1 MWEHAKEKS
10 MNRRTISRM
19 RVNHLYVACGMV
31 LLCLIGSPV
40 WAQGKSEKTFHAVAI
55 DAKGVETE
63 IKNIIFYWEE
73 KISETAFVPHE
84 MKEVPVKRGTAT
96 VKIKFEGI
104 KHMDLKPSGSST
116 PPNVTITLNDGK
128 TGEFV
133 LAIAGSF
140 KGLSD
145 FGEVELPAAELKKLT
160 FK

>member
-1 MWEHAKEKS
+1 MMNHS
-10 MNRRTISRM
+10 MITRILTLCLVLS
-19 RVNHLYVACGMV
+19 V
-31 LLCLIGSPV
+31 LLALSAIGSAA
-40 WAQGKSEKTFHAVAI
+40 WAQTKTDKVFHATAV
-55 DAKGVETE
+55 DAKGVETDV
-63 IKNIIFYWEE
+63 KNITFYWEE

-84 MKEVPVKRGTAT
+84 LREVPVKRGTAT

-104 KHMDLKPSGSST
+104 KSIDLKPLGNGA
-116 PPNVTITLNDGK
+116 PPNVTITLHDGK

-140 KGLSD
+140 KGQSD

>member
-1 MWEHAKEKS
+1 
-10 MNRRTISRM
+10 MNRSTIA
-19 RVNHLYVACGMV
+19 RVTSQRFLMMCGLTVFV
-31 LLCLIGSPV
+31 LMGSPV
-40 WAQGKSEKTFHAVAI
+40 WAQGKSEKTFQALAT

-63 IKNIIFYWEE
+63 VKNIIFYWEE

-84 MKEVPVKRGTAT
+84 LREVPVKRGTAT

-104 KHMDLKPSGSST
+104 KQVDLKPSGSIA
-116 PPNVTITLNDGK
+116 PPTVTITLNDGK

-140 KGLSD
+140 KGQSD

>member
-1 MWEHAKEKS
+1 
-10 MNRRTISRM
+10 MNRQTIAWVTSQRFHM
-19 RVNHLYVACGMV
+19 VCGLM
-31 LLCLIGSPV
+31 LLCLMGSPA
-40 WAQGKSEKTFHAVAI
+40 WAESKAERAFQVVAT
-55 DAKGVETE
+55 DTKGVETDV
-63 IKNIIFYWEE
+63 KNVIFYWEE

-84 MKEVPVKRGTAT
+84 LREVPVKRGTAT

-104 KHMDLKPSGSST
+104 KQIDLKPSGNSA

-140 KGLSD
+140 KGQSD
-145 FGEVELPAAELKKLT
+145 FGEVELPAAEIKKLT